1 MKTYIFS
8 SFSFIRLLRIKTSS
22 FFFNRDY
29 CAETM
34 FLNFWRSFT
43 GIPVYFAV
51 DSYYFKPS
59 IFFKAFYV
67 YVSYFSLFLPLLF
80 GKYREPLM
88 MHHSLQEF
96 VPYFCF
102 APLHSFFL
110 VESSIFLTLVGL
122 WVYPSLQIKIYQ
134 IYLLL
139 IHPHLF

>member
-80 GKYREPLM
+80 GKPSGAIDDA
-88 MHHSLQEF
+88 SLTSGVCSLF
-96 VPYFCF
+96 LFCAFAFLFFGGVFYFF
-102 APLHSFFL
+102 DFGGTLS
-110 VESSIFLTLVGL
+110 VSISSN
-122 WVYPSLQIKIYQ
+122 
-134 IYLLL
+134 
-139 IHPHLF
+139 